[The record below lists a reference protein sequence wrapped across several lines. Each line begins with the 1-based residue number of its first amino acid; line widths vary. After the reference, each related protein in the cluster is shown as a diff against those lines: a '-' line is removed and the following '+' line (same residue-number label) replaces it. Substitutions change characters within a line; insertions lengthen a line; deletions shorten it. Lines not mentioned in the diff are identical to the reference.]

1 MRLAIVASHPIQ
13 YHAPLFRKL
22 ARRLDLTVF
31 YAHRATP
38 VDQARAGFGIG
49 FEWDVDLLSG
59 YEHVFLRNLA
69 KRPGLDRFGGC
80 DTPEIGARL
89 AEGHFDAVLV
99 LGWHLKTYLQAG
111 LAAKRLGL
119 PLLARGDSHLAT
131 PRPTVKRAVKAIA
144 YPAFLRLFDA
154 ALYVGKR
161 SRAYWTHY
169 RYPASRLFFS
179 PHCVDTEW
187 FAARATEAAR
197 VALRARLGLAD
208 EAKVALFA
216 GKLMPFKRPLDL
228 VSAAARLKAE
238 GREMAVLVAGAGPLE
253 HEMTAAAR
261 RAGVSLHL
269 LGFCNQ
275 TEMPAAYAAADIL
288 VLPSE
293 GAKHGASSPT
303 RRLLAGGRL
312 FFPMRWGR
320 HRISPQIKRQAGY
333 SRSAMSRRSPPSCTI
348 S

>member
-13 YHAPLFRKL
+13 YHAPLFREL

-38 VDQARAGFGIG
+38 VDQASAGFGVG

-59 YEHVFLRNLA
+59 YEHAFLCNLA
-69 KRPGLDRFGGC
+69 KRPRLDRFGGC

-99 LGWHLKTYLQAG
+99 LGWHVKTYLQAG

-131 PRPTVKRAVKAIA
+131 PRPTVKKAVKAIA

-161 SRAYWTHY
+161 SRAYWRHY
-169 RYPASRLFFS
+169 RYPAGRLFFS

-187 FAARATEAAR
+187 FAVRATEAAR

-208 EAKVALFA
+208 EAKVVLFA
-216 GKLMPFKRPLDL
+216 GKLVPFKRPLDL

-238 GREMAVLVAGAGPLE
+238 GREMASPRRWCGL
-253 HEMTAAAR
+253 AR
-261 RAGVSLHL
+261 
-269 LGFCNQ
+269 
-275 TEMPAAYAAADIL
+275 T
-288 VLPSE
+288 
-293 GAKHGASSPT
+293 
-303 RRLLAGGRL
+303 
-312 FFPMRWGR
+312 
-320 HRISPQIKRQAGY
+320 
-333 SRSAMSRRSPPSCTI
+333 
-348 S
+348 